1 MKITATILKITN
13 AAISPPLRS
22 RGVTVEVG
30 DGDVVEVPVS
40 VEGRELVSDGR
51 SDDVDIEEMSADR
64 VLMANLKY

>member
-13 AAISPPLRS
+13 AAISRPLRS
-22 RGVTVEVG
+22 RAVTVEVG